1 VNFTIKI
8 QADSANI
15 QKINKYQIGLDS
27 LRANPLMQ
35 GATIAFEIKDYNTGE
50 IVFEYSAHR
59 KMTSASVMKVVTTSS
74 ALKLLRD
81 TAHFRTQIAYDGNI
95 DSLGVLHGNIYII
108 GGGDPT
114 LGSRF
119 VYSNQTAFMSEW
131 LKAIRSAGIQRV
143 AGRVISDASI
153 FGVEGVS
160 RKLVLEDIGN
170 YYAAG
175 TYGLNVFDNEYK
187 LVLSSKEPGSIPK
200 ITRTEPDIEGL
211 KFHNYLQTVTAK
223 KDSVYINGMPFENV
237 RWLRGVVPAYAVD
250 LKLRGDIP
258 DPPLFLAQFL
268 TTYLRSSG
276 ITIDSSATTIRIM
289 IEQSNML
296 ALPCT
301 KKKIIYTTIS
311 PSIASLVKS
320 TNYFSINQ
328 YADLLCKKIGLLDTR
343 DKYKN
348 SADRGVSVMK
358 NYWSGIGVDMS
369 GLDMYDGSGLSAT
382 SKITADILC
391 DILYRMKDD
400 KAFVSSLPVAGE
412 TGTLTSFLD
421 KTSLKGRLRAKSGSM
436 SGVKCYAGY
445 VTSPKNGHR
454 YIFSVLVNGQSC
466 HGKDIMRLLETYFI
480 KIF

>member
-1 VNFTIKI
+1 VNFPIKI
-8 QADSANI
+8 QADSANLH
-15 QKINKYQIGLDS
+15 KKNKYETGLEALKADS
-27 LRANPLMQ
+27 LMQ
-35 GATIAFEIKDYNTGE
+35 GVTIAFSLKDYNTGKT
-50 IVFEYSAHR
+50 IFEHSAHR

-81 TAHFRTQIAYDGNI
+81 TAHFRTRIAYDGNI

-119 VYSNQTAFMSEW
+119 VYSNQTGFISEW
-131 LKAIRSAGIQRV
+131 LRAIRSAGIRRV
-143 AGRVISDASI
+143 AGGVISDASI

-187 LVLSSKEPGSIPK
+187 LIVSSKEPGSVPK
-200 ITRTEPDIEGL
+200 IIRTEPDIEGL
-211 KFHNYLQTVTAK
+211 KFHNYLRTAAVRR
-223 KDSVYINGMPFENV
+223 DSVYINGMPFENV

-268 TTYLRSSG
+268 TKYLRSSG
-276 ITIDSSATTIRIM
+276 ITIDASATTVRILK
-289 IEQSNML
+289 ERSNMS
-296 ALPCT
+296 ALPRT
-301 KKKIIYTTIS
+301 KKKIIYTSIS
-311 PSIASLVKS
+311 PNIASLVKS

-328 YADLLCKKIGLLDTR
+328 YADLLCKKIGLLDEE
-343 DKYKN
+343 DKFMN
-348 SADRGVSVMK
+348 SADRGVTVMK
-358 NYWSGIGVDMS
+358 NYWSGLGVDMS

-400 KAFVSSLPVAGE
+400 RAFVSSLPVAGQ
-412 TGTLTSFLD
+412 TGTLVSFLS
-421 KTSLKGRLRAKSGSM
+421 KTPLQGHLRAKSGSM

-445 VTSPKNGHR
+445 VKSPRNGRR
-454 YIFSVLVNGQSC
+454 YIFSVLVNGHSC
-466 HGKDIMRLLETYFI
+466 HGKEIMKLLEKYFV